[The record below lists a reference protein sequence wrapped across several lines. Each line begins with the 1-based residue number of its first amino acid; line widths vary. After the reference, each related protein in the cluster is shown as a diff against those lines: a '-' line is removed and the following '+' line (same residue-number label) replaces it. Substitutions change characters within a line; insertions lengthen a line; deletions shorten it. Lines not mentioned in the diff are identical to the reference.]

1 MVGTSLG
8 RLTSDTT
15 STFEEAHRI
24 RKLLARASDPRLHP
38 FEAVAARTIAYR
50 MISSGLQR
58 GVADFGDF
66 LDLLP
71 PENCSIN
78 VAPAPTKRLRG
89 VCHEG
94 RVALPDTDHRQ
105 LVAYQSGKP
114 EHAYGQG
121 APKSLFRVFIASF
134 MLTFMAT
141 FLLALMATFL
151 LALMATF
158 SLTLIP
164 H

>member
-1 MVGTSLG
+1 MAGASLG
-8 RLTSDTT
+8 QLTSDTT
-15 STFEEAHRI
+15 STFEEVHRI

-50 MISSGLQR
+50 LVSSGLQR
-58 GVADFGDF
+58 GVADFGEF

-78 VAPAPTKRLRG
+78 AAPTPTKRLRG
-89 VCHEG
+89 VSHEG
-94 RVALPDTDHRQ
+94 RVAVPDTYHRQ
-105 LVAYQSGKP
+105 LVAYQSSKP
-114 EHAYGQG
+114 EHAHGQG
-121 APKSLFRVFIASF
+121 APKSLFSVFISSF
-134 MLTFMAT
+134 MLTFMVT

-158 SLTLIP
+158 SLTLMP

>member
-1 MVGTSLG
+1 MAGTSLG

-15 STFEEAHRI
+15 STFEEVHRI

-38 FEAVAARTIAYR
+38 FEAVAARAIAYR
-50 MISSGLQR
+50 LISSGLQR

-78 VAPAPTKRLRG
+78 LAPTPTKRLRG
-89 VCHEG
+89 VCDED

-105 LVAYQSGKP
+105 LVASRMHYQSGKT
-114 EHAYGQG
+114 ERAQGQG
-121 APKSLFRVFIASF
+121 APKSLFRVFIVCCL
-134 MLTFMAT
+134 LT
-141 FLLALMATFL
+141 LMATFL
-151 LALMATF
+151 LTLMATF
-158 SLTLIP
+158 LLTLMATLP
-164 H
+164 L